1 MKCVRLWFDKYMYRS
16 TILFFCLFAVVC
28 SSMKPSA
35 SVDWLKLDEVNTKL
49 TKEQK
54 PVLIDLYTDWC
65 HWCKVMDKKTYT
77 NQKVIGY
84 ISDHFYASRINAETR
99 ETLTWR
105 NKSYTYND
113 NYRIHDFALYISG
126 GQAAFPTTVII
137 PAENAEPIPVPGML
151 EPKDLEPIL
160 KYFGDG
166 AYKSMSFAQFQKTFH
181 SSW

>member
-1 MKCVRLWFDKYMYRS
+1 MHRS
-16 TILFFCLFAVVC
+16 TILLFCLLAVVC

-49 TKEQK
+49 AQQAK

-65 HWCKVMDKKTYT
+65 HWCKVMDKKTYS
-77 NQKVIGY
+77 NQKVTEY
-84 ISDHFYASRINAETR
+84 ISDHFYASRVNAETR

-105 NKSYTYND
+105 SKEYTYND
-113 NYRIHDFALYISG
+113 SYHINNFALYISN

-137 PAENAEPIPVPGML
+137 PAENAEPIAIPGFL
-151 EPKDLEPIL
+151 EPKEIEPIL
-160 KYFGDG
+160 KYFGEG
-166 AYKSMSFAQFQKTFH
+166 AYKTMSFPQFQKTFH

>member
-1 MKCVRLWFDKYMYRS
+1 MKWLRLWFDKYMYRS

-28 SSMKPSA
+28 SSMKPSS

-49 TKEQK
+49 IKQPK

-65 HWCKVMDKKTYT
+65 HWCKVMDKKTYS
-77 NQKVIGY
+77 NQKVIEY
-84 ISDHFYASRINAETR
+84 IRDHFYASRINAETR

-113 NYRIHDFALYISG
+113 NYRIHDFALYISA

-137 PAENAEPIPVPGML
+137 PAENAEPIPVAGML
-151 EPKDLEPIL
+151 EPKELEPIL

-166 AYKSMSFAQFQKTFH
+166 AFKSMSFAQFQKTFH